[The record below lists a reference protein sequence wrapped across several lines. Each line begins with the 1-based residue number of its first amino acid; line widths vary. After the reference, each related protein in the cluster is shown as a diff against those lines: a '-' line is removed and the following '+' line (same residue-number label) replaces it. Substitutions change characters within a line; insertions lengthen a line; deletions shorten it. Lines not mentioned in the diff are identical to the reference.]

1 MSKIQNYHLW
11 LADAWEKFVFQG
23 VIDQRVRPEIIN
35 SWVRCREFNV
45 DPLSDSV
52 MVLLSAEKFAE
63 RKSKQAH
70 LIKVAQPY
78 IKLLSEYA
86 VDSGF
91 IIFLSDNLGTVLIL
105 DGDRDELQKQRE
117 TNLVEGAI
125 WSEQSAGT
133 NAVGTSIFTQSPLQ
147 VVGKEHYCALQHSI
161 TCSGAP
167 IYDAEGALLGILN
180 MSGNCNDVNEHTLGM
195 VVACAQAIQ
204 NQVRIEEGLLE
215 LENNNLVMNTTLE
228 CTPNAII
235 TVDKE
240 GIITQLN
247 ATGATLLKIEPK
259 RAIGN
264 QLGKILPTKQDLIQL
279 MRNGAANGI
288 EIFIGDDDTARR
300 CNLSAKSIYSKVG
313 QYSGAVIQIQSSDQV
328 DNLVNQVTGAHAQFS
343 FDKLI
348 GQNAVFVQTKKIAQE
363 VAKTNSTVLL
373 LGESGTGKELFAQAI
388 HNDSNRSGAFI
399 AVNCSAIP
407 RSLVESELFG
417 YEAGTFTGANR
428 NGRPGKFERAHNGTI
443 FLDEIGDMPLDL
455 QAVLLRVLQEREVV
469 RVGGFKPI
477 PVNVRVIAATN
488 QDLLEKVV
496 EGNFREDL
504 YYRLNVI
511 ALRIPPL
518 RERKDDISLLVKEL
532 LPQICARMNKQLLR
546 VSPAV
551 MQILQKYDWPGN
563 VRELE
568 NALER
573 STVIAKGNEIEMV
586 DLSEHLNSATSMNM
600 NNMSLQDIEKVR
612 IEQAIATQRTV
623 EDAAK
628 ILGIS
633 RSTLYRKMTALEIQK
648 VKS

>member
-1 MSKIQNYHLW
+1 
-11 LADAWEKFVFQG
+11 
-23 VIDQRVRPEIIN
+23 
-35 SWVRCREFNV
+35 
-45 DPLSDSV
+45 
-52 MVLLSAEKFAE
+52 
-63 RKSKQAH
+63 
-70 LIKVAQPY
+70 
-78 IKLLSEYA
+78 
-86 VDSGF
+86 
-91 IIFLSDNLGTVLIL
+91 
-105 DGDRDELQKQRE
+105 
-117 TNLVEGAI
+117 
-125 WSEQSAGT
+125 
-133 NAVGTSIFTQSPLQ
+133 
-147 VVGKEHYCALQHSI
+147 
-161 TCSGAP
+161 
-167 IYDAEGALLGILN
+167 
-180 MSGNCNDVNEHTLGM
+180 
-195 VVACAQAIQ
+195 
-204 NQVRIEEGLLE
+204 
-215 LENNNLVMNTTLE
+215 
-228 CTPNAII
+228 
-235 TVDKE
+235 
-240 GIITQLN
+240 
-247 ATGATLLKIEPK
+247 
-259 RAIGN
+259 
-264 QLGKILPTKQDLIQL
+264 
-279 MRNGAANGI
+279 
-288 EIFIGDDDTARR
+288 
-300 CNLSAKSIYSKVG
+300 
-313 QYSGAVIQIQSSDQV
+313 
-328 DNLVNQVTGAHAQFS
+328 
-343 FDKLI
+343 
-348 GQNAVFVQTKKIAQE
+348 VQTKKIAQE

-373 LGESGTGKELFAQAI
+373 LGESGTGKELFAQAV
-388 HNDSNRSGAFI
+388 HNDSNRRGAFI

-511 ALRIPPL
+511 ALKIPPL
-518 RERKDDISLLVKEL
+518 RERKDDIPLLVKEL

-551 MQILQKYDWPGN
+551 MQNLQKYDWPGN

-573 STVIAKGNEIEMV
+573 STVIAKGNEIEMI
-586 DLSEHLNSATSMNM
+586 DLSEHLNNATSMNL

-648 VKS
+648 VRS